1 MKKLLGYLPFHFLLF
16 LIAGISCQFYTDYWN
31 YGIVISACI
40 LIFLSLTAY
49 WQRKTLFFV
58 FITWIT
64 FFLTGM
70 ILVYE
75 NDTTNHTNYFE
86 KNLKNTS
93 KVILAID
100 KVLKPGNYHHKYVAD
115 VVQVDSKK
123 TIGHVLLNIEKDS
136 SPLLFHTGDLVF
148 LKNKFQDIKSSLNP
162 HQFNY
167 KNYLA
172 KQGIYQ
178 QVYATKQELLLLDQT
193 STSFLGFIAALRL
206 KIQQSLQQYDFSEDE
221 LAVMNAL
228 LLGQRQEISKEL
240 SDNYSKAGAIHI
252 LAVSGLH
259 VGIILLILSFVLK
272 PLERV
277 NKGKLIKLVLVILFL
292 WFFAVL
298 AGMSAS
304 VTRAVTMFSAI
315 ALGQFFNKR
324 NAVEHSLIFSMFIIL
339 LWKPLFLFDVGFQ
352 LSYTAVFGIIWVQPV
367 LYQLWKPTFFIVDK
381 GWQLISVSVAAQLGV
396 LPISLFYFH
405 QFPGLFFISNLII
418 IPFLG
423 VILGLGLV
431 VLVLSYVSI
440 LPVFLEGF
448 YGDVI
453 SILNKVVTFVARQE
467 KFLFSEISFSVI
479 KMIFFYL
486 LIILGFQ
493 LFLKL
498 NTKRCFL
505 FLGSI
510 LAFQCVFILE
520 KYTIAQKSELIVFH
534 KSKNT
539 IIGKRKGSSF
549 EVYHSMDSLQISS
562 QKLLINYKV
571 GENISS
577 QNYHKL
583 SNLMYYKKQVV
594 LIIEKDGL
602 YDIKEL
608 NSPIVVLRES
618 PKINLQRLAEKLK
631 PAIIIADGSN
641 YKSYIENWKATCKN
655 LKIPFWT
662 TYNQGAYILN

>member
-16 LIAGISCQFYTDYWN
+16 LIAGICCQFYTDYWN

-75 NDTTNHTNYFE
+75 NDATNHTNYFE
-86 KNLKNTS
+86 KHLKNTS

-115 VVQVDSKK
+115 VVQLDSKK
-123 TIGHVLLNIEKDS
+123 TTGHVLLNIEKDS
-136 SPLLFHTGDLVF
+136 TSLLFHTGDLVF

-167 KNYLA
+167 KHYLK
-172 KQGIYQ
+172 KQGINQ
-178 QVYATKQELLLLDQT
+178 QVYITHQEILLLDE
-193 STSFLGFIAALRL
+193 SKVSLLRFIDAFRV
-206 KIQQSLQQYDFSEDE
+206 KIQKSLRRYHFTDDE

-228 LLGQRQEISKEL
+228 LLGQRQEISKQL

-259 VGIILLILSFVLK
+259 VGVILLILSLILK

-277 NKGKLIKLVLVILFL
+277 NNGKLIKLVLVILSL
-292 WFFAVL
+292 WFFAIL
-298 AGMSAS
+298 AGLSAS
-304 VTRAVTMFSAI
+304 VIRAVTMFSAI

-352 LSYTAVFGIIWVQPV
+352 LSYTAVFGIIWIQPV
-367 LYQLWKPTFFIVDK
+367 LYQLWKPNFFIVDK
-381 GWQLISVSVAAQLGV
+381 GWQLITVSVAAQLGV

-440 LPVFLEGF
+440 LPLFLEGF
-448 YGDVI
+448 YGDII
-453 SILNKVVTFVARQE
+453 SILNKVVAFVARQE
-467 KFLFSEISFSVI
+467 NFLFSEISFSSV
-479 KMIFFYL
+479 KMIFSYL
-486 LIILGFQ
+486 LIFSGFQ

-498 NTKRCFL
+498 NAKRCFL

-510 LAFQCVFILE
+510 LAFQCVFIVE
-520 KYTIAQKSELIVFH
+520 KYTKAQKSELIVFH

-549 EVYHSMDSLQISS
+549 EVYHSMDSLLISS

-577 QNYHKL
+577 QNYLKL
-583 SNLMYYKKQVV
+583 SNLMYYKKKVV
-594 LIIEKDGL
+594 LIIDKDGF
-602 YDIKEL
+602 YNIKEL
-608 NSPIVVLRES
+608 NSPIVVLRQS
-618 PKINLQRLAEKLK
+618 PKINLQRLVKKLK

-641 YKSYIENWKATCKN
+641 YKSYIENWKTTCKN

>member
-16 LIAGISCQFYTDYWN
+16 LIAGICCQFYTDYWN

-75 NDTTNHTNYFE
+75 NDATNHTNYFE
-86 KNLKNTS
+86 KYLKNTS

-115 VVQVDSKK
+115 VVQLDSKK
-123 TIGHVLLNIEKDS
+123 TTGHVLLNIEKDS
-136 SPLLFHTGDLVF
+136 TSLLFHTGDLVF

-167 KNYLA
+167 KHYLK
-172 KQGIYQ
+172 KQGINQ
-178 QVYATKQELLLLDQT
+178 QVYITHQEILLLDE
-193 STSFLGFIAALRL
+193 SKVSLLRFIDAFRV
-206 KIQQSLQQYDFSEDE
+206 KIQKSLRRYHFTDDE

-228 LLGQRQEISKEL
+228 LLGQRQEISKQL

-259 VGIILLILSFVLK
+259 VGVILLILSLILK

-277 NKGKLIKLVLVILFL
+277 NNGKLIKLVLVILSL
-292 WFFAVL
+292 WFFAIL
-298 AGMSAS
+298 AGLSAS
-304 VTRAVTMFSAI
+304 VIRAVTMFSAI

-352 LSYTAVFGIIWVQPV
+352 LSYTAVFGIIWIQPV
-367 LYQLWKPTFFIVDK
+367 LYQLWKPNFFIVDK
-381 GWQLISVSVAAQLGV
+381 GWQLITVSVAAQLGV

-405 QFPGLFFISNLII
+405 QFPALFFISNLII

-431 VLVLSYVSI
+431 VLVLSYMSI
-440 LPVFLEGF
+440 LPLFLEGF
-448 YGDVI
+448 YGGII
-453 SILNKVVTFVARQE
+453 SILNKVVAFVARQE
-467 KFLFSEISFSVI
+467 SFLFSEISFSAL
-479 KMIFFYL
+479 KMIFSYL
-486 LIILGFQ
+486 LIISGFQ

-505 FLGSI
+505 FFGSI
-510 LAFQCVFILE
+510 LAFQCVLILE
-520 KYTIAQKSELIVFH
+520 KYTIAQKSEFIVFH
-534 KSKNT
+534 KSKNS
-539 IIGKRKGSSF
+539 IIGIRKGSSF
-549 EVYHSMDSLQISS
+549 ELYHSMDSLQISS

-571 GENISS
+571 GENITS

-583 SNLMYYKKQVV
+583 SNLMYYDKQVV
-594 LIIEKDGL
+594 LIIDKDGL

-608 NSPIVVLRES
+608 NNPIVLLRQS
-618 PKINLQRLAEKLK
+618 PKINLQRLVKKLK

-641 YKSYIENWKATCKN
+641 YKSYIENWNTTCKN
-655 LKIPFWT
+655 LKTPFWT
-662 TYNQGAYILN
+662 TYNQGAYVLN

>member
-1 MKKLLGYLPFHFLLF
+1 
-16 LIAGISCQFYTDYWN
+16 
-31 YGIVISACI
+31 
-40 LIFLSLTAY
+40 
-49 WQRKTLFFV
+49 
-58 FITWIT
+58 
-64 FFLTGM
+64 M

-75 NDTTNHTNYFE
+75 NDTTNHTNYFQ
-86 KNLKNTS
+86 KHVKNTS
-93 KVILAID
+93 KAILAIE
-100 KVLKPGNYHHKYVAD
+100 KVLKPGNYHHKYVAG
-115 VVQVDSKK
+115 VIQVDGKK

-136 SPLLFHTGDLVF
+136 TRLLFNTGDLLF
-148 LKNKFQDIKSSLNP
+148 LKNKFEDIKTSLNP

-167 KNYLA
+167 KHYLK
-172 KQGIYQ
+172 KQGINQ
-178 QVYATKQELLLLDQT
+178 QVYATHQEILLLDE
-193 STSFLGFIAALRL
+193 SKFSLLRFIDAFRVNIQKSLRR
-206 KIQQSLQQYDFSEDE
+206 YHFTEDE

-277 NKGKLIKLVLVILFL
+277 NKGILIKLVLVILFL
-292 WFFAVL
+292 WFFALL
-298 AGMSAS
+298 AGLSAS
-304 VTRAVTMFSAI
+304 VIRAVTMFSAI
-315 ALGQFFNKR
+315 AIGQFFNKR
-324 NAVEHSLIFSMFIIL
+324 NAIEHSLIFSMFIIL
-339 LWKPLFLFDVGFQ
+339 LWNPLFLFDVGFQ

-367 LYQLWKPTFFIVDK
+367 LSQLWKPTFFIVDK
-381 GWQLISVSVAAQLGV
+381 GWQLITVSVAAQLGV

-440 LPVFLEGF
+440 LPLFLEGF
-448 YGDVI
+448 YGDII
-453 SILNKVVTFVARQE
+453 SILNKVVAFVARQE
-467 KFLFSEISFSVI
+467 NFLFSEISFSSV
-479 KMIFFYL
+479 KMIFSYL
-486 LIILGFQ
+486 LIFSGFQ

-498 NTKRCFL
+498 NAKRCFL

-510 LAFQCVFILE
+510 LAFQCVFIVE
-520 KYTIAQKSELIVFH
+520 KYTKAQKSELIVFH

-549 EVYHSMDSLQISS
+549 EVYHSMDSLLISS

-577 QNYHKL
+577 QNYLKL
-583 SNLMYYKKQVV
+583 SNLMYYKKKVV
-594 LIIEKDGL
+594 LIIDKDGL
-602 YDIKEL
+602 YNIKEL
-608 NSPIVVLRES
+608 NSPIVVLRQS
-618 PKINLQRLAEKLK
+618 PKINLQRLVKKLK

-641 YKSYIENWKATCKN
+641 YKSYIENWKTTCKN